1 MRIERARRKF
11 TNESNRYDVKRERL
25 VMCARTLGEQGN
37 AAKVSVTDV
46 TNEMGITRGLFYY
59 YFGGKSELN
68 YAVADTYVN
77 DVLGKVTQVVEEH
90 PDVREEAVAGIVD
103 AVREWMFDEAGNERP
118 MLHVLKEISLEEYV
132 YACVANGI
140 AKIMCDRGLLTDYG
154 RLGDEALLVRA
165 RLVTYGILGEARL
178 EQEESASVQAE
189 AACAALRYRKRR
201 VPSKEQGE

>member
-68 YAVADTYVN
+68 CAVADTYVN
-77 DVLGKVTQVVEEH
+77 DVLGKVSQVVGEH
-90 PDVREEAVAGIVD
+90 SDVREEAVAGIVD
-103 AVREWMFDEAGNERP
+103 VVREWMFDEAGNERP

-132 YACVANGI
+132 YASVANGI
-140 AKIMCDRGLLTDYG
+140 AKIMCDSGLLTDYG

-165 RLVTYGILGEARL
+165 RLVAYGVLGEARL